1 MYKSYKSI
9 HGNDKSQEPP
19 LIWPPLVGSTTI
31 FAFAARGYLE
41 NLRIPKSIAVN
52 S

>member
-31 FAFAARGYLE
+31 FAFAALGLSRKFTNAE
-41 NLRIPKSIAVN
+41 INRCK
-52 S
+52 